1 METRQGNID
10 FIGTHN
16 LWAID
21 WLNYSILNPIRS
33 RNCVP
38 LFHKSFSAQS
48 AQDFDAKS
56 IISEQEEFFTP
67 MISEAVSETS
77 TLVGSRES
85 LVEVGVV
92 AKKERSF
99 SVVEQEQLEKTLT
112 EIANQ
117 QK

>member
-1 METRQGNID
+1 
-10 FIGTHN
+10 
-16 LWAID
+16 
-21 WLNYSILNPIRS
+21 
-33 RNCVP
+33 
-38 LFHKSFSAQS
+38 
-48 AQDFDAKS
+48 
-56 IISEQEEFFTP
+56 

-85 LVEVGVV
+85 LVEVGIW
-92 AKKERSF
+92 ATKKERSF

>member
-1 METRQGNID
+1 MVDKFFRA
-10 FIGTHN
+10 
-16 LWAID
+16 L
-21 WLNYSILNPIRS
+21 YKSI
-33 RNCVP
+33 
-38 LFHKSFSAQS
+38 SAQS

-56 IISEQEEFFTP
+56 VISEQDEFFTP

-85 LVEVGVV
+85 LVEVGIG
-92 AKKERSF
+92 ATKKERSF

>member
-1 METRQGNID
+1 MTSFFGK
-10 FIGTHN
+10 
-16 LWAID
+16 
-21 WLNYSILNPIRS
+21 YKSI
-33 RNCVP
+33 
-38 LFHKSFSAQS
+38 SAQS
-48 AQDFDAKS
+48 APDFDAKS
-56 IISEQEEFFTP
+56 VISEQDEFFTP

-85 LVEVGVV
+85 LVEVGV

>member
-1 METRQGNID
+1 MNHIMTHINYDDWMSFPE
-10 FIGTHN
+10 IGLAH
-16 LWAID
+16 APEISQKG
-21 WLNYSILNPIRS
+21 LNWQVFRALYKII
-33 RNCVP
+33 
-38 LFHKSFSAQS
+38 SAQS

-56 IISEQEEFFTP
+56 VISEQDEFFTP

-85 LVEVGVV
+85 LVEVGI

>member
-1 METRQGNID
+1 MST
-10 FIGTHN
+10 
-16 LWAID
+16 
-21 WLNYSILNPIRS
+21 
-33 RNCVP
+33 NCQWQ
-38 LFHKSFSAQS
+38 LFSAQS

-56 IISEQEEFFTP
+56 IISEQEDFFTP

-77 TLVGSRES
+77 TLVGSRAS
-85 LVEVGVV
+85 LVEVGCG
-92 AKKERSF
+92 KKERSF

>member
-1 METRQGNID
+1 
-10 FIGTHN
+10 
-16 LWAID
+16 
-21 WLNYSILNPIRS
+21 
-33 RNCVP
+33 
-38 LFHKSFSAQS
+38 
-48 AQDFDAKS
+48 
-56 IISEQEEFFTP
+56 

-85 LVEVGVV
+85 LVEVGCG
-92 AKKERSF
+92 KKERSF

>member
-1 METRQGNID
+1 MVDKFFRA
-10 FIGTHN
+10 
-16 LWAID
+16 L
-21 WLNYSILNPIRS
+21 Y
-33 RNCVP
+33 
-38 LFHKSFSAQS
+38 KSFSAQS

-56 IISEQEEFFTP
+56 VISEQDEFFTP

-85 LVEVGVV
+85 LVEVGIG
-92 AKKERSF
+92 ATKKGRSF

>member
-1 METRQGNID
+1 MLDKFFRA
-10 FIGTHN
+10 
-16 LWAID
+16 L
-21 WLNYSILNPIRS
+21 YKSI
-33 RNCVP
+33 
-38 LFHKSFSAQS
+38 SAQS
-48 AQDFDAKS
+48 AQDFDVKS
-56 IISEQEEFFTP
+56 VISEQDEFFTP

-85 LVEVGVV
+85 LVEVGV

>member
-1 METRQGNID
+1 MLDKFFRTLYKTI
-10 FIGTHN
+10 
-16 LWAID
+16 
-21 WLNYSILNPIRS
+21 
-33 RNCVP
+33 
-38 LFHKSFSAQS
+38 SAQS

-56 IISEQEEFFTP
+56 VISEQDEFFTP

-85 LVEVGVV
+85 LVEVGIGTT
-92 AKKERSF
+92 KKERSF

>member
-1 METRQGNID
+1 
-10 FIGTHN
+10 
-16 LWAID
+16 
-21 WLNYSILNPIRS
+21 
-33 RNCVP
+33 
-38 LFHKSFSAQS
+38 
-48 AQDFDAKS
+48 
-56 IISEQEEFFTP
+56 

-85 LVEVGVV
+85 LVEVGIG
-92 AKKERSF
+92 ATKKERSF

>member
-1 METRQGNID
+1 MSTKLS
-10 FIGTHN
+10 T
-16 LWAID
+16 
-21 WLNYSILNPIRS
+21 
-33 RNCVP
+33 NCQWQ
-38 LFHKSFSAQS
+38 LFSAQS

-56 IISEQEEFFTP
+56 VISEQDEFFTP

-85 LVEVGVV
+85 LVEVGVGCG
-92 AKKERSF
+92 KKERSF
-99 SVVEQEQLEKTLT
+99 SVVEQEHLEKTLT